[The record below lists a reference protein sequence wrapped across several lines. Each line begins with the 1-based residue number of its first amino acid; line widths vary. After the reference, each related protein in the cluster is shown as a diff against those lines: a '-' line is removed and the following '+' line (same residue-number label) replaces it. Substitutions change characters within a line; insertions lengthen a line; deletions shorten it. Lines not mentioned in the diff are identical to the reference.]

1 MIIKDFITDSQLAEL
16 LAWTSSI
23 VDNGEP
29 NFVEIETIPNAPVW
43 LDELRAKCAAVS
55 EEGAYLPSLVSDFVL
70 SVPVDVEISSHV
82 DGGANVSVD
91 GVAGNYKHI
100 RFVILLQ
107 KPDAGGH
114 LWSEGNLISYEAK
127 DCFVLDT
134 SRPHELTKVEGAKRY
149 MSLVYG
155 FECKE

>member
-1 MIIKDFITDSQLAEL
+1 MIIKDFITDGQLAEL
-16 LAWTSSI
+16 LAWSSSI
-23 VDNGEP
+23 VDNNEP

-55 EEGAYLPSLVSDFVL
+55 EEGAYLPSLTPDFVL

-82 DGGANVSVD
+82 DGGANVSKD
-91 GVAGNYKHI
+91 GVPGNYKHI

-107 KPDAGGH
+107 KPDAGGE
-114 LWSEGNLISYEAK
+114 LWSKGDLISYEEK

-134 SRPHELTKVEGAKRY
+134 SCPHELTKVEGAKRY